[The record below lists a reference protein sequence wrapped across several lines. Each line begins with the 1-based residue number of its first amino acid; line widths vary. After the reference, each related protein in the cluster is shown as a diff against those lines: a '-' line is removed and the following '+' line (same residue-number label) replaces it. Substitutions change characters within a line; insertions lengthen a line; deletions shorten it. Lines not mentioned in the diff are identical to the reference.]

1 MTSCNQGEMSAR
13 CWRGGA
19 GVIHRRCLMP
29 LRVPGAPKGSSPVA
43 SSYSMTP
50 MAKMSLRGS
59 PRTPTTS
66 SRPLPPPPPPPAR
79 ALRGRDPR
87 GGADGLAHLLG
98 QQVGVMRV
106 AREAEIEQH
115 GAAVIPD
122 EHVGG
127 LQIQVA
133 YV

>member
-1 MTSCNQGEMSAR
+1 MTSCNQGGMSAR

-59 PRTPTTS
+59 PRTPTT
-66 SRPLPPPPPPPAR
+66 PPHPPPPRPPTPPALLGR
-79 ALRGRDPR
+79 APRGR
-87 GGADGLAHLLG
+87 AAGLAHLFG

-122 EHVGG
+122 EH
-127 LQIQVA
+127 
-133 YV
+133 